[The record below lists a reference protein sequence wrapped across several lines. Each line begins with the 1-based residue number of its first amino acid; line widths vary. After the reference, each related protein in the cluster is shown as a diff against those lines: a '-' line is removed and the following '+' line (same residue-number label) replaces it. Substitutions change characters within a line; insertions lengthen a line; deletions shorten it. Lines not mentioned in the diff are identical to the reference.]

1 MSRSYHILTT
11 KKLAIGYG
19 KKVLHQN
26 MMLQLYTGEM
36 VGLIGP
42 NGGGKSTLIRTL
54 AGLQR
59 PLEGSILLNDV
70 SINSLKHAERA
81 KLLAVVLTDRI
92 QSQSLTVQQI
102 VEMGRFPHTNWAG
115 KLTPDDEKW
124 VATAI
129 EQVHLTHKT
138 HHYFSQLSDGEKQ
151 RVMIAKALAQ
161 DTPIIFLDEPTAH
174 LDLPNTIDIMLLL
187 RQLAKQ
193 TGKAILLSTHELEL
207 TLQIADK
214 LWLLTAKGIQ
224 KGIPEDIVLSNYM
237 DKAFASTQFY
247 FDRQVGN
254 FRVQYSSNG
263 QQVQLEG
270 EESEHLL
277 WMRRALL
284 RKGYTITDK
293 ADCCITVQ
301 TTDPVKWTLKTPLHT
316 EDFYLI
322 ENLLSALNEYQ
333 KKHSQNG

>member
-11 KKLAIGYG
+11 KRLAIGYG

-54 AGLQR
+54 AGLQK
-59 PLEGSILLNDV
+59 PLEGSILLNDTG
-70 SINSLKHAERA
+70 INSLKHADRA

-115 KLTPDDEKW
+115 KLTPEDKKW

-138 HHYFSQLSDGEKQ
+138 HHYFNQLSDGEKQ

-174 LDLPNTIDIMLLL
+174 LDLPNTIEIMLLL
-187 RQLAKQ
+187 RRLAKE

-207 TLQIADK
+207 ALQISDK
-214 LWLLTAKGIQ
+214 LWLLTGQGIK
-224 KGIPEDIVLSNYM
+224 KGIPEDIIMSDYLTKV
-237 DKAFASTQFY
+237 FASRHFY
-247 FDRQVGN
+247 FDKQVGN
-254 FRVQYSSNG
+254 FRVEYETNG
-263 QQVQLEG
+263 MQVHLQG
-270 EESEHLL
+270 EENEAYT
-277 WMRRALL
+277 WTRRALL
-284 RKGYTITDK
+284 RQGYTLSND
-293 ADCCITVQ
+293 ADCCINIQ
-301 TTDPVKWTLKTPLHT
+301 TTHPVKWIFTNPPFS
-316 EDFYLI
+316 EDYYTI
-322 ENLLSALNEYQ
+322 ENLLAGLQEYL
-333 KKHSQNG
+333 KKHA